1 MKCLLILF
9 LITLSFYS
17 CNQSSSGTGK
27 VEGLEVSIDT
37 VLIATGEDFINL
49 RSGIY
54 FSGLSNDGKYLFNS
68 GG

>member
-1 MKCLLILF
+1 MKSHLNLYLLL
-9 LITLSFYS
+9 LSFYS
-17 CNQSSSGTGK
+17 CDPSSSGTGK

-54 FSGLSNDGKYLFNS
+54 FSGPSNDGT
-68 GG
+68 